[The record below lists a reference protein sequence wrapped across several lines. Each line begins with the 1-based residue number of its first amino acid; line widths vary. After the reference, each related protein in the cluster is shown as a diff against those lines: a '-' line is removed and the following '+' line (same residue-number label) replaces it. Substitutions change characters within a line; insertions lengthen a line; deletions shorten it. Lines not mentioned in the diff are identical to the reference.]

1 MKKVVVSAPGKVI
14 LMGEHAVVYGKPAII
29 SSINERLRVAVSPGS
44 AFTIVADEGHEYI
57 RHILGVV
64 CNHYHIADNP
74 PITIEVTS
82 ELPIGYHLGS
92 SAALG
97 AALVGALCYFMKQIW
112 NPMLINQLAY
122 ESEKYI
128 HKNSSGADPAAVVSG
143 GLIWYRKELDF
154 LRSIWQ
160 LPFAPNSSLHHF
172 FLINTGRPQETTGEM
187 VELVRHHVE
196 NRPNYMQG
204 LFDQNEVQ
212 TKRLTVALKEGNEQ
226 ELIEA
231 MRIGEQTLE
240 KMGVVSKKVIPI
252 IRQIE
257 KSGGAAKILGGGG
270 KKDGVGFLLCY
281 HHDPAIFNLP
291 VQFIVLGEEGI
302 RLEQRA

>member
-1 MKKVVVSAPGKVI
+1 
-14 LMGEHAVVYGKPAII
+14 MGEHAVVYGKPAII
-29 SSINERLRVAVSPGS
+29 ASISERLRVVVSDSP
-44 AFTIVADEGHEYI
+44 TLEIIADEGHEYI

-64 CNHYHIADNP
+64 CVHYHIAGDP
-74 PITIEVTS
+74 AIKIEVAS
-82 ELPIGYHLGS
+82 EIPIGYHLGS

-97 AALVGALCYFMKQIW
+97 AALIGALCYFLKQIW

-160 LPFAPNSSLHHF
+160 LPFAPNSSLKHF
-172 FLINTGRPQETTGEM
+172 FLIDTGRPNETTGEM
-187 VELVRHHVE
+187 VDLVRHHVE
-196 NRPNYMQG
+196 KRPKYMQG
-204 LFDQNEVQ
+204 LFDQNEAQ
-212 TKRLTVALKEGNEQ
+212 TKRLTVALKDGNER
-226 ELIEA
+226 ELIGA
-231 MRIGEQTLE
+231 IRVGEQTLE

-270 KKDGVGFLLCY
+270 KKGGVGFLLCY
-281 HHDPAIFNLP
+281 HPTPDEVEVLHKKTGYS
-291 VQFIVLGEEGI
+291 VQTIQLGEDGI
-302 RLEQRA
+302 RLESK